1 MVDWDALVL
10 APLQAV
16 FGEPV
21 TFIPASGDTPFVGA
35 GVFDEAYRQI
45 DLAGGEAVTTECPV
59 LGIRVS
65 AFQSPM
71 QILPKQ
77 DDKLSIRGVTYVIR
91 EVQLDS
97 HGGAKLL
104 LNLAP

>member
-21 TFIPASGDTPFVGA
+21 TFIPASGDAPFVGA

-59 LGIRVS
+59 LGVRLS

-71 QILPKQ
+71 QAVPQ
-77 DDKLSIRGVTYVIR
+77 QGDKLSIRGATYMIR
-91 EVQLDS
+91 EVQKDS

-104 LNLAP
+104 LNAA